1 MVFSK
6 DFSLQIEIG
15 GPASHQKGPHDSFP
29 PSPASASQN
38 KAPAFPLPNHP
49 APLGAASMLGSEVS
63 CSWKQRTE
71 GRRGWQGREQ
81 TVTHHQF
88 MVGWRNAGGSHLWEE
103 QREARLASFIPPE
116 NQGLLRSS
124 HSHHLL
130 RDTPS
135 LNSHT
140 GTLCS
145 LRVHWKIMRQ
155 HGKILRQHR

>member
-29 PSPASASQN
+29 PGPASASQN
-38 KAPAFPLPNHP
+38 KAPSFPLPNYP

-63 CSWKQRTE
+63 CSWEQRTE
-71 GRRGWQGREQ
+71 GRRGWQGRER

-103 QREARLASFIPPE
+103 QRKARLASFIPTE
-116 NQGLLRSS
+116 NQGLLRSF
-124 HSHHLL
+124 HSHHLHARHPFPQL
-130 RDTPS
+130 AHTDTLQSESS
-135 LNSHT
+135 LEDYVAT
-140 GTLCS
+140 
-145 LRVHWKIMRQ
+145 WKNT
-155 HGKILRQHR
+155 